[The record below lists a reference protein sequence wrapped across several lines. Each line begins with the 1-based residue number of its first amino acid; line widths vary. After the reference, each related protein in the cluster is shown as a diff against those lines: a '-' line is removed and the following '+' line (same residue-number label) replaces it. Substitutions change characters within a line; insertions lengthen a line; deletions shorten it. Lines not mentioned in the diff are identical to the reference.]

1 MTASERSTTA
11 SGKPRKARATYT
23 PAEKVAVL
31 RRHLIEKVPVSDL
44 CDELGLS
51 PNLFY
56 LWQKTFFE
64 QGAAAFERAGRKSKS
79 SEDAKDRLIAAL
91 QLRMASKNEVISE
104 LMEEN
109 VRSKKELGEL

>member
-1 MTASERSTTA
+1 MSR
-11 SGKPRKARATYT
+11 KPRKQYS
-23 PAEKVAVL
+23 PAEKVAIL

-44 CDELGLS
+44 CDELQLS

-64 QGAAAFERAGRKSKS
+64 QGAAAFERSGKQSKS
-79 SEDAKDRLIAAL
+79 SGDAKDRQIAAL
-91 QLRMASKNEVISE
+91 QLKLANKNEVISE
-104 LMEEN
+104 LLEEN